1 MKYLKQINK
10 KKLLSRLLLL
20 FLQLTILAVPA
31 ISQIVISGTVLD
43 QAKKSPL
50 KDTEILITGIDNP
63 SISVKGQS
71 NEQGSFAFNLNQP
84 GKYLLKAS
92 RSGFHEIKS
101 KPIDLITGINIVRI
115 ELIAFNDSTTT
126 IDVYPEDNLS
136 VEQISMSQ
144 ALLN

>member
-10 KKLLSRLLLL
+10 KKLLSQLLLL

-71 NEQGSFAFNLNQP
+71 RITFWIHIDH
-84 GKYLLKAS
+84 KM
-92 RSGFHEIKS
+92 EI
-101 KPIDLITGINIVRI
+101 
-115 ELIAFNDSTTT
+115 ST
-126 IDVYPEDNLS
+126 
-136 VEQISMSQ
+136 
-144 ALLN
+144 